1 MDAASAT
8 LSKPQK
14 TVPCASYSESPVIV
28 LAPKCSDASEKL
40 HFYPSSNLKLE
51 SVDFQICSVDE
62 LERLCESFAAI
73 DLQGR
78 RFTFATNPSLNNLLG
93 LSAILF

>member
-14 TVPCASYSESPVIV
+14 AVPRASYSESPVIV
-28 LAPKCSDASEKL
+28 LGSDASEKL